1 MFKPLT
7 LLKLATVG
15 LIALCMPRSV
25 AKREAKASDQPN
37 QHRQVDKVT
46 MQADIHRQQGKG

>member
-25 AKREAKASDQPN
+25 ARREAKASHQPD
-37 QHRQVDKVT
+37 QHRQVDEVT
-46 MQADIHRQQGKG
+46 MQADTYRQQGKG